1 MNNESFS
8 IVAVLSAIDQG
19 FTSGLDAAAAK
30 AKSFSEGSK
39 ISMEDIG
46 TGMTAA
52 GAAVTA
58 MGVKSLDS
66 FGKFEA
72 SLNQAAVVAGGTA
85 KDIGQLD
92 DLANKM
98 GADLPLSAQDCADA
112 MIEMARNGASI
123 GDIKKQFPA
132 IAQAATAAG
141 ADIKST
147 AGVVQE
153 AMNIW
158 GKSLDSPQQAA
169 AILVQT
175 ANASNASVE
184 DMQQALATIGGSAG
198 QAGMSLQVTSEA
210 IGLLTNK
217 GFSAAQASM
226 DLNHAILQMMAPS
239 KVAKDAMTSL
249 GISFTD
255 AQGNMKKFPTI
266 LRELN
271 QALNGLNPD
280 EKAKKLKAM
289 FGTAGMQAIVPL
301 LDTVKNKTND
311 AKVSWDAYAREQE
324 KAAGST
330 KKANASLKEQAEEM
344 QKNVGSSI
352 EQLGGNWESLRNK
365 SMKSAQ
371 DINGAS
377 IRNANAMLQWAA
389 DSNSAT
395 AKFIRGFIGLS
406 PAIGTAT
413 TSVGLFLRNAKT
425 IAGTLS
431 GGVTGISNF
440 VKVGTGI
447 VQVASGA
454 KTAEQAFGKL
464 AESSHLAAAAQKV
477 ATTIQLAYGVA
488 TGKVAAEQAT
498 LSAAILASPITWIIA
513 GVVAVV
519 AALALFFTKTK
530 TGQQMWANFVSWLKN
545 AWQSLVQ
552 VAQTVWNAIVQ
563 SFNTSVN
570 AVKGAWNGIAGFFS
584 NLWQG
589 IVQVTKSIWSGLTQF
604 FSQIA
609 TTVQNVWNGLTSFF
623 STLWNGIV
631 SVAKGIWQGLVS
643 FFSPLINAI
652 ASIWRSLITVV
663 KNVWQSIVDGVK
675 PIIAALKNLF
685 SALADFFR
693 TLWTGIVTVAKAIWQ
708 GLVVAFNSI
717 VSTIKAIWNPIKTFF
732 SGLWTGI
739 ITAARITWQGLTVL
753 FTAMVTVTKAI
764 WNPIKIF
771 FNLLWQGIVLAA
783 KVTWQGLVVIFK
795 TIVAVIK
802 AIWTPIKAFFNLLW
816 QGILLVTRTVWNVIR
831 NYISAVFKNIQT
843 VIRAGM
849 NIIKTIFTAGWNIL
863 TTIVSTVW
871 KIITTVISTAINA
884 VAGIIRAITA
894 VIRGDWSGAWN
905 AIKGVAQTVWN
916 GIKSVVQIG
925 ISAVQS
931 IVRTVMNAVK
941 GVFSSIWN
949 AIKGIFNNNVQFIK
963 SVMHVDL
970 GAQGRAIMDSLLG
983 GLKQAWENVKSFV
996 GGIGSWIKEHKGP
1009 LSYDEQLLIPAG
1021 LAIMSGL
1028 NGGLTNGFSDVQ
1040 DNVSGMAGVISDQ
1053 VTGIMDK
1060 AQNALNDNQLTIPAI
1075 NSQQYSESIDR
1086 LNGMVQGGNYNQN
1099 VTMQESGLQKTNT
1112 ELLRKIANKDN
1123 TMILD
1128 DGTLVAKTAP
1138 KMDESIGSKVNLK
1151 DRWSK

>member
-30 AKSFSEGSK
+30 AESFSEGSK

-46 TGMTAA
+46 TGMTVA
-52 GAAVTA
+52 GAAVAA

-141 ADIKST
+141 ADIKAT

-280 EKAKKLKAM
+280 EKAQKLKAM

-330 KKANASLKEQAEEM
+330 KKANASLKEQANEM
-344 QKNVGSSI
+344 QKNIGSSI

-377 IRNANAMLQWAA
+377 IRNANAMLQWAT

-395 AKFIRGFIGLS
+395 AQFIRGFIGLS

-425 IAGTLS
+425 IAGTIS

-440 VKVGTGI
+440 IKVGTGI

-454 KTAEQAFGKL
+454 KTAEAAFGTL
-464 AESSHLAAAAQKV
+464 AQSSHLAAIAQW
-477 ATTIQLAYGVA
+477 AFN
-488 TGKVAAEQAT
+488 
-498 LSAAILASPITWIIA
+498 SAILANPITWIVVGI
-513 GVVAVV
+513 VAVV
-519 AALALFFTKTK
+519 AALAIFFTKTK
-530 TGQQMWANFVSWLKN
+530 TGQQMWSNFVSWLKQ

-563 SFNTSVN
+563 AFNTAVN
-570 AVKGAWNGIAGFFS
+570 AVRGAWNGIAGFFS

-604 FSQIA
+604 FSEIA
-609 TTVQNVWNGLTSFF
+609 TTVQNVWNGLASFF
-623 STLWNGIV
+623 SGLWNGIV
-631 SVAKGIWQGLVS
+631 SVAKSIWQGLVS

-652 ASIWRSLITVV
+652 ASIWRSLVTVV

-675 PIIAALKNLF
+675 PIISALENYF
-685 SALADFFR
+685 SALADFYR

-732 SGLWTGI
+732 SGLWAGI
-739 ITAARITWQGLTVL
+739 ITVARITWQGLTVL
-753 FTAMVTVTKAI
+753 FTAMVTVIKAI

-771 FNLLWQGIVLAA
+771 FNLLWQGIVLVA

-925 ISAVQS
+925 INAVQS

-963 SVMHVDL
+963 SVMHIDL
-970 GAQGRAIMDSLLG
+970 GAQGRAIMNSLLK
-983 GLKQAWENVKSFV
+983 GLKDVWENVKSFV
-996 GGIGSWIKEHKGP
+996 SGIGNWIKEHKGP

-1040 DNVSGMAGVISDQ
+1040 DNVSGMAGVISSQ

-1138 KMDESIGSKVNLK
+1138 QYDETIGGKINLK

>member
-19 FTSGLDAAAAK
+19 FTAGLDAAAAK
-30 AKSFSEGSK
+30 AESFSNGAK
-39 ISMEDIG
+39 LSMESIG
-46 TGMTAA
+46 TGMTVA

-58 MGVKSLDS
+58 MGVTSLKS
-66 FGKFEA
+66 FGQFEA

-141 ADIKST
+141 ADIKAT

-158 GKSLDSPQQAA
+158 GQSLDSPQQAA

-239 KVAKDAMTSL
+239 KVASDAMASL

-255 AQGNMKKFPTI
+255 AQGKMKKFPDI

-271 QALNGLNPD
+271 QALDGLNPD
-280 EKAKKLKAM
+280 EKAQKLKAM

-311 AKVSWDAYAREQE
+311 AKVSWDAYAREQD

-330 KKANASLKEQAEEM
+330 KKASQSLKDQANEM

-377 IRNANAMLQWAA
+377 IKNANAMLQWAT

-395 AKFIRGFIGLS
+395 AQFVRGFIGLS

-413 TSVGLFLRNAKT
+413 TSVGLFLKNAKT

-431 GGVTGISNF
+431 GGITGISNF
-440 VKVGTGI
+440 IKVGVGI

-454 KTAEQAFGKL
+454 KTATAAFGALANSSKL
-464 AESSHLAAAAQKV
+464 AAVAQW
-477 ATTIQLAYGVA
+477 AFN
-488 TGKVAAEQAT
+488 
-498 LSAAILASPITWIIA
+498 SAILANPITWIVVGIA
-513 GVVAVV
+513 AVV
-519 AALALFFTKTK
+519 AGLALFFTKTK
-530 TGQQMWANFVSWLKN
+530 TGQQMWANFVNWLKD
-545 AWQSLVQ
+545 AWQTLVQ

-563 SFNTSVN
+563 AFSSSVS
-570 AVKGAWNGIAGFFS
+570 AVKSAWSGITDFFT

-589 IVQVTKSIWSGLTQF
+589 IVQVAQT
-604 FSQIA
+604 
-609 TTVQNVWNGLTSFF
+609 VWNDLVAFF
-623 STLWNGIV
+623 R
-631 SVAKGIWQGLVS
+631 
-643 FFSPLINAI
+643 PLINAI
-652 ASIWRSLITVV
+652 ATIWRGLTTIVN
-663 KNVWQSIVDGVK
+663 NVWQSFLEGMRPVIASIKNLWSALSEFFSTLWSGIVAVAKVAWNGLIVVFRTVYSLSMAVWR
-675 PIIAALKNLF
+675 PIAA
-685 SALADFFR
+685 
-693 TLWTGIVTVAKAIWQ
+693 
-708 GLVVAFNSI
+708 
-717 VSTIKAIWNPIKTFF
+717 FF
-732 SGLWTGI
+732 SVLWTGI
-739 ITAARITWQGLTVL
+739 IV
-753 FTAMVTVTKAI
+753 V
-764 WNPIKIF
+764 
-771 FNLLWQGIVLAA
+771 A
-783 KVTWQGLVVIFK
+783 KVLWNGLVIVFR
-795 TIVAVIK
+795 TIVNIIK
-802 AIWTPIKAFFNLLW
+802 AIWTPIKAFFSLLW
-816 QGILLVTRTVWNVIR
+816 QGILIVTRVAWNAIR
-831 NYISAVFKNIQT
+831 LYISTVFKNIQT
-843 VIRAGM
+843 VIKTGM
-849 NIIKTIFTAGWNIL
+849 NIIKIIFSAGWKIL
-863 TTIVSTVW
+863 TTIVSAVW
-871 KIITTVISTAINA
+871 KIITTIVSTAINA

-925 ISAVQS
+925 INAVQS

-941 GVFSSIWN
+941 NVFSSIWN
-949 AIKGIFNNNVQFIK
+949 GIKGIFNNNVQFIK
-963 SVMHVDL
+963 SVMHIDL
-970 GAQGRAIMDSLLG
+970 GAQGRAIMDSLLR

-996 GGIGSWIKEHKGP
+996 GGIGNWIKEHKGP
-1009 LSYDEQLLIPAG
+1009 ISYDEQLLIPAG
-1021 LAIMSGL
+1021 QAIMSGL
-1028 NGGLTNGFSDVQ
+1028 NGGLTTGFTEVQ
-1040 DNVSGMAGVISDQ
+1040 NNVSSMAGVISDQ
-1053 VTGIMDK
+1053 VTSVMDT
-1060 AQNALNDNQLTIPAI
+1060 AQNALDDDRLTIPAI

-1086 LNGMVQGGNYNQN
+1086 LNGMVQGGSYNQN
-1099 VTMQESGLQKTNT
+1099 ITMQESGLQKTNT

-1123 TMILD
+1123 TMVLD

-1138 KMDESIGSKVNLK
+1138 KMDESIGNKVNLK

>member
-1 MNNESFS
+1 MGGEQFS
-8 IVAVLSAIDQG
+8 IVAVLSAIDKG

-30 AKSFSEGSK
+30 AKSFSDGSK
-39 ISMEDIG
+39 LSMEGIG
-46 TGMTAA
+46 TGMTVA
-52 GAAVTA
+52 GAAISA
-58 MGVKSLDS
+58 MGVKSIKS
-66 FGKFEA
+66 FGQFEA

-141 ADIKST
+141 ADIKVT

-153 AMNIW
+153 SMNIW

-175 ANASNASVE
+175 ANASNASIE
-184 DMQQALATIGGSAG
+184 DMQQALATIGGPAG
-198 QAGMSLQVTSEA
+198 QAGMSMQVTSEA

-226 DLNHAILQMMAPS
+226 DLGHAITQMMAPS
-239 KVAKDAMTSL
+239 AVAKKAMNDL

-255 AQGNMKKFPTI
+255 AQGKMKKFPDI

-271 QALNGLNPD
+271 QALDGLNPA
-280 EKAKKLKAM
+280 EKAQKLKAM
-289 FGTAGMQAIVPL
+289 FGASGAQAILPL
-301 LDTVKNKTND
+301 LDSVKNKTND
-311 AKVSWDAYAREQE
+311 TKVSWDAYAKAQE

-330 KKANASLKEQAEEM
+330 KKSTQSLKDQANEM

-365 SMKSAQ
+365 SMKSFQ
-371 DINGAS
+371 GVNGS
-377 IRNANAMLQWAA
+377 LIQNANQIMQWATT
-389 DSNSAT
+389 SNSGIAQFT
-395 AKFIRGFIGLS
+395 RGFIGLS
-406 PAIGTAT
+406 PSIGAAT

-431 GGVTGISNF
+431 GGITGISNF
-440 VKVGTGI
+440 IKVGVGI

-454 KTAEQAFGKL
+454 KTATAAFGAL
-464 AESSHLAAAAQKV
+464 AESSKLAAVAQW
-477 ATTIQLAYGVA
+477 AFN
-488 TGKVAAEQAT
+488 
-498 LSAAILASPITWIIA
+498 SAILANPITWIVVGIA
-513 GVVAVV
+513 AVV

-530 TGQQMWANFVSWLKN
+530 TGQQMWASFVNWLKD

-563 SFNTSVN
+563 AFTSYVSFVKSV
-570 AVKGAWNGIAGFFS
+570 WSGIGSFFTG
-584 NLWQG
+584 LWQG
-589 IVQVTKSIWSGLTQF
+589 IVKAAQVI
-604 FSQIA
+604 
-609 TTVQNVWNGLTSFF
+609 WNGLVFIFRTVYSL
-623 STLWNGIV
+623 SMAV
-631 SVAKGIWQGLVS
+631 
-643 FFSPLINAI
+643 
-652 ASIWRSLITVV
+652 WR
-663 KNVWQSIVDGVK
+663 
-675 PIIAALKNLF
+675 PIIA
-685 SALADFFR
+685 FFR
-693 TLWTGIVTVAKAIWQ
+693 
-708 GLVVAFNSI
+708 N
-717 VSTIKAIWNPIKTFF
+717 
-732 SGLWTGI
+732 LWTGI
-739 ITAARITWQGLTVL
+739 IAVAKVLWNGLVIIFRTVYSL
-753 FTAMVTVTKAI
+753 SMAV
-764 WNPIKIF
+764 WRPIVSF
-771 FNLLWQGIVLAA
+771 FKNLWQ
-783 KVTWQGLVVIFK
+783 K
-795 TIVAVIK
+795 
-802 AIWTPIKAFFNLLW
+802 LL
-816 QGILLVTRTVWNVIR
+816 IVTRVVWNAIR
-831 NYISAVFKNIQT
+831 LYISTIFKNIQT
-843 VIRAGM
+843 VIKTGM
-849 NIIKTIFTAGWNIL
+849 DIIKTVVSAGWKIL
-863 TTIVSTVW
+863 STITSAAW
-871 KIITTVISTAINA
+871 KTIHTVIRTYLSAISGLIK
-884 VAGIIRAITA
+884 AGMDLIH
-894 VIRGDWSGAWN
+894 GDWSGAWN

-916 GIKSVVQIG
+916 GIKSVVQVG
-925 ISAVQS
+925 INAVQS
-931 IVRTVMNAVK
+931 IVRTAMNAVK
-941 GVFSSIWN
+941 VVFSSVWN
-949 AIKGIFNNNVQFIK
+949 AIRGIFNNGVQFIK

-970 GAQGRAIMDSLLG
+970 SAQGRAIMDSFLN

-996 GGIGSWIKEHKGP
+996 GGIGNWIKEHKGP
-1009 LSYDEQLLIPAG
+1009 ISYDEQLLIPAG

-1040 DNVSGMAGVISDQ
+1040 DNVSGMAGVISSQ

-1060 AQNALNDNQLTIPAI
+1060 AQNALNDDQLTIPAI

-1099 VTMQESGLQKTNT
+1099 VTMQDSGLQKTNT

-1138 KMDESIGSKVNLK
+1138 QYDETIGGKINLK

>member
-1 MNNESFS
+1 MNGEQFS

-30 AKSFSEGSK
+30 AKSFSDGSK
-39 ISMEDIG
+39 ISMEGIG
-46 TGMTAA
+46 TGMTVA
-52 GAAVTA
+52 GAAISA
-58 MGVKSLDS
+58 MGATSLKS
-66 FGKFEA
+66 FGQFEA

-141 ADIKST
+141 ADIKVT

-153 AMNIW
+153 SMNIW

-175 ANASNASVE
+175 ANASNASIE
-184 DMQQALATIGGSAG
+184 DMQQALATIGGPAG
-198 QAGMSLQVTSEA
+198 QAGMSMQVTSEA

-217 GFSAAQASM
+217 GFSAARASM
-226 DLNHAILQMMAPS
+226 DLGHAITQMMAPS
-239 KVAKDAMTSL
+239 SIAKKAMNEL

-255 AQGNMKKFPTI
+255 AQGNMKKFPVI
-266 LRELN
+266 LRDLN
-271 QALNGLNPD
+271 QALDKLNPA
-280 EKAKKLKAM
+280 EKAQKLKAM
-289 FGTAGMQAIVPL
+289 FGASGAQAILPL
-301 LDTVKNKTND
+301 LDSVKNKTND
-311 AKVSWDAYAREQE
+311 TKVSWDAYAKAQE

-330 KKANASLKEQAEEM
+330 KKSTQSLKDQANEM

-365 SMKSAQ
+365 SMKSFQ
-371 DINGAS
+371 GVNGS
-377 IRNANAMLQWAA
+377 LIQNANQIMQWATT
-389 DSNSAT
+389 SNSGIAQFT
-395 AKFIRGFIGLS
+395 RGFIGLS
-406 PAIGTAT
+406 PSIGTAT
-413 TSVGLFLRNAKT
+413 TSIGLFLRNAKT
-425 IAGTLS
+425 IAGALS
-431 GGVTGISNF
+431 GGISGISTF
-440 VKVGTGI
+440 IKIGSGF

-454 KTAEQAFGKL
+454 KTAKEAFGALTESSKL
-464 AESSHLAAAAQKV
+464 ASAASKV
-477 ATTIQLAYGVA
+477 ATTVQLAYGLA

-513 GVVAVV
+513 GIVAVIT
-519 AALALFFTKTK
+519 ALVLFFTKTK
-530 TGQQMWANFVSWLKN
+530 TGKQMWANFVNWLKD
-545 AWQSLVQ
+545 AWKSLVQ
-552 VAQTVWNAIVQ
+552 VSQNVWNAIVQ
-563 SFNTSVN
+563 AFSSSVS
-570 AVKGAWNGIAGFFS
+570 AVKSAWNGIAGFFS

-589 IVQVTKSIWSGLTQF
+589 IVQVTKSVWS
-604 FSQIA
+604 S
-609 TTVQNVWNGLTSFF
+609 LTSFF
-623 STLWNGIV
+623 SNLWDGIV
-631 SVAKGIWQGLVS
+631 SVTKSIWHGLVS

-652 ASIWRSLITVV
+652 ATMWRDLVAVV
-663 KNVWQSIVDGVK
+663 KNVWRSIVDGVK
-675 PIIAALKNLF
+675 PIISAIKNLF

-693 TLWTGIVTVAKAIWQ
+693 TLWTGIVAVAKAIWQ
-708 GLVVAFNSI
+708 GLVVAFGVI
-717 VSTIKAIWNPIKTFF
+717 VSAIKAIWNPIKAFF

-739 ITAARITWQGLTVL
+739 VTVAKVTWQGLTVL
-753 FTAMVTVTKAI
+753 FTAMVTVIKAI

-771 FNLLWQGIVLAA
+771 FNLLWTGIVTVA
-783 KVTWQGLVVIFK
+783 KVAWQGLVIFFK

-802 AIWTPIKAFFNLLW
+802 TIWTSIKAFFSLLW
-816 QGILLVTRTVWNVIR
+816 QGVLIVTRVAWNAIR
-831 NYISAVFKNIQT
+831 LYISTVFKNIQT
-843 VIRAGM
+843 VVRTGI
-849 NIIKTIFTAGWNIL
+849 NIIKTIFSAGWYAL
-863 TTIVSTVW
+863 TTIVSAVW
-871 KIITTVISTAINA
+871 KIITTIVSTAINA

-916 GIKSVVQIG
+916 GIKSVVQTG
-925 ISAVQS
+925 MNSVQS

-949 AIKGIFNNNVQFIK
+949 AIKGVFNNGVQFIK
-963 SVMHVDL
+963 SVMHIDL
-970 GAQGRAIMDSLLG
+970 GAQGRAIMDSLLR
-983 GLKQAWENVKSFV
+983 GLKQAWGSVKSFV
-996 GGIGSWIKEHKGP
+996 GGIGRWIKEHKGP

-1021 LAIMSGL
+1021 QAIMSGL
-1028 NGGLTNGFSDVQ
+1028 NGGLTTGFSYVQ
-1040 DNVSGMAGVISDQ
+1040 DNVSSFAGIISDQ
-1053 VTGIMDK
+1053 VTSVMDK
-1060 AQNALNDNQLTIPAI
+1060 AQNALDDDRLTVPAI
-1075 NSQQYSESIDR
+1075 NSQQYSDSIDR
-1086 LNGMVQGGNYNQN
+1086 LNGMVQGGSYSQN
-1099 VTMQESGLQKTNT
+1099 VTMQESGLQRTNT